1 MAHRVRTVI
10 GQVLAGLEPS
20 PVLAS
25 NLGAVGTKSP
35 DDVVVIS
42 ALRTAI
48 TNANKGGFKDTK
60 PDDLLV
66 AVLEATIQQTGIDPK
81 EVGDVI
87 VGNVQLG
94 GAYAGPARM
103 AQLRAGFPVEVPLHS
118 VNRQCSSG
126 LSAVAA
132 VANAIKAGMIDAGI
146 GAGVESM
153 TAGGGV
159 SKGSKQ
165 GPPPINQEL
174 ILANAMARDCL
185 VPMGTTAE
193 NVASRYGV
201 TREDQDRMGVES
213 NAKALAAQAAGKFKS
228 EIVPV
233 TVKILDGEGK
243 ASTVVVDKDD
253 GPRQTTLEALGK
265 LKTVFKK
272 DGGTV
277 TAGTSSKV
285 SDGAAA
291 VLLMRRDKAEKLG
304 LKPIG
309 VFRGA
314 KVVGVLPDEMGVGP
328 AVAIPAAVEACGLN
342 LEDIDIYEI
351 NEAFAA
357 QALYCV
363 RKLNIPMEKVNP
375 KGGAIALGHPLG
387 ATGARQ
393 VATLMSELKAT
404 DKKLGVISMCIGTGM
419 GMAAVIEAE

>member
-1 MAHRVRTVI
+1 
-10 GQVLAGLEPS
+10 
-20 PVLAS
+20 
-25 NLGAVGTKSP
+25 
-35 DDVVVIS
+35 
-42 ALRTAI
+42 
-48 TNANKGGFKDTK
+48 
-60 PDDLLV
+60 
-66 AVLEATIQQTGIDPK
+66 
-81 EVGDVI
+81 
-87 VGNVQLG
+87 
-94 GAYAGPARM
+94 
-103 AQLRAGFPVEVPLHS
+103 
-118 VNRQCSSG
+118 
-126 LSAVAA
+126 
-132 VANAIKAGMIDAGI
+132 
-146 GAGVESM
+146 
-153 TAGGGV
+153 
-159 SKGSKQ
+159 
-165 GPPPINQEL
+165 
-174 ILANAMARDCL
+174 
-185 VPMGTTAE
+185 MGTTAE

-201 TREDQDRMGVES
+201 TREDQDRSGVES
-213 NAKALAAQAAGKFKS
+213 NAQALAAQAAGKFKS

-233 TVKILDGEGK
+233 TVKILDGERK

-304 LKPIG
+304 LKPVG

-314 KVVGVLPDEMGVGP
+314 KVVGVLPDEMGVGA

-375 KGGAIALGHPLG
+375 KGGAIALGHLLG

>member
-1 MAHRVRTVI
+1 M
-10 GQVLAGLEPS
+10 
-20 PVLAS
+20 
-25 NLGAVGTKSP
+25 
-35 DDVVVIS
+35 
-42 ALRTAI
+42 
-48 TNANKGGFKDTK
+48 
-60 PDDLLV
+60 
-66 AVLEATIQQTGIDPK
+66 
-81 EVGDVI
+81 
-87 VGNVQLG
+87 
-94 GAYAGPARM
+94 
-103 AQLRAGFPVEVPLHS
+103 
-118 VNRQCSSG
+118 
-126 LSAVAA
+126 
-132 VANAIKAGMIDAGI
+132 
-146 GAGVESM
+146 
-153 TAGGGV
+153 
-159 SKGSKQ
+159 
-165 GPPPINQEL
+165 
-174 ILANAMARDCL
+174 
-185 VPMGTTAE
+185 
-193 NVASRYGV
+193 
-201 TREDQDRMGVES
+201 
-213 NAKALAAQAAGKFKS
+213 
-228 EIVPV
+228 
-233 TVKILDGEGK
+233 KILDGERK

-304 LKPIG
+304 LKPVG

-314 KVVGVLPDEMGVGP
+314 KVVGVLPDEMGVGA

-375 KGGAIALGHPLG
+375 KGGAIALGHLLG